1 MRLNINGNICK
12 RAVRNCC
19 LCCRVWWCSCDWH
32 SRYRRSLTG
41 AELLLLPDDA
51 VACSGVLAR
60 RSATAV
66 VVDAV
71 AMRIHTVH
79 VQAQISSSAND
90 GTAPDFGSCDWTL
103 AGPPVL
109 AAGWWMSLFIVVVV
123 PVGQPLP
130 GPLLLL

>member
-1 MRLNINGNICK
+1 MRANINGNICK

-32 SRYRRSLTG
+32 SRYRRSFTG
-41 AELLLLPDDA
+41 AESLPDAGALAPVD
-51 VACSGVLAR
+51 CGGVLAS

-66 VVDAV
+66 VVEAV

-79 VQAQISSSAND
+79 VQAQISSSADD
-90 GTAPDFGSCDWTL
+90 GTAPDFGCSDWTL
-103 AGPPVL
+103 AGPPAL
-109 AAGWWMSLFIVVVV
+109 AAGWLSLFSV
-123 PVGQPLP
+123 VGQPPSP